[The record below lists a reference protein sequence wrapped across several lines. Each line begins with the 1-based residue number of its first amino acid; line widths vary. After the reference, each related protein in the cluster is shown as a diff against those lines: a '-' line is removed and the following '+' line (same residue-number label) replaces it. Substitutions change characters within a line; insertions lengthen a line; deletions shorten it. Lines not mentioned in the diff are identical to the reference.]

1 MDRTKINLRP
11 PKGGPPPTAPLDT
24 PPIIYDPH
32 VHQCRVHASD
42 AKFRVVVA
50 GRQSGKTMTGIAEIS
65 NWVMENTGLKQFW
78 WVTASNKTKEKAWR
92 DLLAHIPENIIRKT
106 HESGQYIE
114 FTNRSRISIRSA
126 EAPESLVG
134 EQLSGFVCDEFAQW
148 SPDVIQVLM
157 PSIGTVP
164 EAKVLFIGTPR
175 GRNWA
180 YDLYH
185 RGMMGVDGWESFHWA
200 SNESPYFSNEEFER
214 ARRET
219 PERFFR
225 QEYLADFVEGGGEVF
240 RNLENC
246 ISEYAQPDG
255 WNTMGVDLARV
266 QDWSVLYVLN
276 SKRETVEIQRFQR
289 MDWSFQKIRLVEMY
303 RRLKCARLVIDGTGV
318 GDPVVED
325 LRKQGMNIE
334 VIKFTNETK
343 SNIIENLMLLF
354 EQGVI
359 RIPRDDILMEEL
371 RGFEFSVNRRS
382 GNTFYEAAEGRHDD
396 MVIALALAAWGSR
409 NFSTIRPT
417 KKTFI
422 PKRMAS

>member
-1 MDRTKINLRP
+1 MPMSGVNLRP
-11 PKGGPPPTAPLDT
+11 PKGGPPAVFTQPEVS
-24 PPIIYDPH
+24 YEPH
-32 VHQCRVHASD
+32 FHQCRVHASE
-42 AKFRVVVA
+42 AKFRVVIA

-92 DLLAHIPENIIRKT
+92 DLLAHLPVNIIRKT

-164 EAKVLFIGTPR
+164 DAKVLFIGTPR

-180 YDLYH
+180 WDLYQ
-185 RGMMGVDGWESFHWA
+185 RGMQGTPNWESFHWS
-200 SNESPYFSNEEFER
+200 SNQSPYFSQEEFER

-219 PERFFR
+219 IERFFR
-225 QEYLADFVEGGGEVF
+225 QEYLAQFVEGGGEVF
-240 RNLENC
+240 RNVDNC
-246 ISEYAQPDG
+246 VSEYALPDG
-255 WNTMGVDLARV
+255 WVTIGADLARV
-266 QDWSVLYVLN
+266 QDWTVLYALN

-289 MDWSFQKIRLVEMY
+289 LDWSFQKMRVVEMY
-303 RRLKCARLVIDGTGV
+303 RRLKAARLVIDATGV

-334 VIKFTNETK
+334 IVKFTNETK
-343 SNIIENLMLLF
+343 ANIVENLMLLF
-354 EQGVI
+354 EQGVV
-359 RIPRDDILMEEL
+359 RIPKDDVLLEEL
-371 RGFEFSVNRRS
+371 RGFDFSVSRRT
-382 GNTFYEAAEGRHDD
+382 GNTFYEAPEGRHDD
-396 MVIALALAAWGSR
+396 MVIALALAAWGVR
-409 NFSTIRPT
+409 NFSTVRPVSSN
-417 KKTFI
+417 FI
-422 PKRMAS
+422 KHRMAS

>member
-1 MDRTKINLRP
+1 MEKVNLRP
-11 PKGGPPPTAPLDT
+11 PKGGPHIPPAITEVA
-24 PPIIYDPH
+24 YEPH
-32 VHQCRVHASD
+32 LHQLRVHASD
-42 AKFRVVVA
+42 AKFRVVIA

-92 DLLAHIPENIIRKT
+92 DLLNHIPAHIIRKT

-164 EAKVLFIGTPR
+164 DAKVLFIGTPR

-180 YDLYH
+180 WDLYQ
-185 RGMMGVDGWESFHWA
+185 RGRQGTTNWESFHWA
-200 SNESPYFSNEEFER
+200 SNQSPYFSQEEFDR

-225 QEYLADFVEGGGEVF
+225 QEYLAEFVEGGGEVF

-246 ISEYAQPDG
+246 ISEFAQPDG
-255 WNTMGVDLARV
+255 WVTIGVDLARV
-266 QDWSVLYVLN
+266 QDWTVLYALN

-289 MDWSFQKIRLVEMY
+289 IDWSFQEMRIVEMY
-303 RRLKCARLVIDGTGV
+303 RRLRASRLVIDATGV
-318 GDPVVED
+318 GDPTVQQ
-325 LRKQGMNIE
+325 LRRHGINLE
-334 VIKFTNETK
+334 TVKFTNESK
-343 SNIIENLMLLF
+343 ANIIENLMLLF
-354 EQGVI
+354 EQGVV
-359 RIPRDDILMEEL
+359 RIPQDDVLLEEL
-371 RGFEFSVNRRS
+371 RGYEFSVSRRT
-382 GNTFYEAAEGRHDD
+382 GNTFYEAPEGRHDD
-396 MVIALALAAWGSR
+396 MVIALALAAWGVR
-409 NFSTIRPT
+409 NFSTVRPVAGN
-417 KKTFI
+417 FI
-422 PKRMAS
+422 KHRMVS